1 MSQLIS
7 MIEFCN
13 DNSGVLSM
21 VLSVIAIIVSV
32 KAISAQNKATLFEKR
47 LEIYCNIE
55 AVYSSGRKILH
66 WCESR
71 DTKHRK
77 RIIMSVMFNYGE
89 KEFDLIKAA
98 LDLEESMLPGVQ
110 EENKEKETQIMDLAE
125 QYIDIC
131 LMKSDGAVEQQLKL
145 LFYNQ
150 RATEIA
156 SKLYSAYEG
165 IRFGFIL
172 AEDDNIEKSL
182 KELRE
187 IIDQFENEKVL
198 KYLKNDLPL

>member
-1 MSQLIS
+1 MSYFIS
-7 MIEFCN
+7 IIEFCN
-13 DNSGVLSM
+13 NNSGVLSM

-55 AVYSSGRKILH
+55 AVYSAVLKILQ

-71 DTKHRK
+71 DTRHRK

-98 LDLEESMLPGVQ
+98 LDLEESMVPGAQ
-110 EENKEKETQIMDLAE
+110 KENEEKEKQIMYLAE

-131 LMKSDGAVEQQLKL
+131 LMKSDNTIEQQLRL
-145 LFYNQ
+145 LFSNE

-156 SKLYSAYEG
+156 SKLYSTYEG

-172 AEDDNIEKSL
+172 AEEDNVEKSL
-182 KELRE
+182 KELRK
-187 IIDQFENEKVL
+187 IIDQFENEKVMKHL
-198 KYLKNDLPL
+198 KKDLPL

>member
-1 MSQLIS
+1 
-7 MIEFCN
+7 
-13 DNSGVLSM
+13 
-21 VLSVIAIIVSV
+21 
-32 KAISAQNKATLFEKR
+32 
-47 LEIYCNIE
+47 
-55 AVYSSGRKILH
+55 
-66 WCESR
+66 
-71 DTKHRK
+71 
-77 RIIMSVMFNYGE
+77 MFNYGE

-145 LFYNQ
+145 LFSNQ